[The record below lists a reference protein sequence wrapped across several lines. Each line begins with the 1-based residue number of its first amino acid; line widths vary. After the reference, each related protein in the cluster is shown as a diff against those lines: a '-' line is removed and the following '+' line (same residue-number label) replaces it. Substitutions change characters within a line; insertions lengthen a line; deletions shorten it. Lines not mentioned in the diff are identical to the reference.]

1 MITPIKKSII
11 IISIIIVLI
20 GAVLLG
26 CKNDNNNGSTSNNT
40 TSHIPVSEENTAEG
54 YGLEEDEDD
63 NSYESDDNSSKN
75 NSGDNKNNLKSSDLY
90 NTENTDKALD
100 TTKKPQTTIS
110 HSSNQNTTEKSN
122 LPPKASEQY
131 GEWGAPVKN

>member
-11 IISIIIVLI
+11 IISTIIVLF

-54 YGLEEDEDD
+54 YGLEEDD
-63 NSYESDDNSSKN
+63 NSYESDDNSTKS

-131 GEWGAPVKN
+131 GEWGTPVKN

>member
-1 MITPIKKSII
+1 MTTPIKKSII
-11 IISIIIVLI
+11 IVSIIIVLI

-26 CKNDNNNGSTSNNT
+26 CKNDNKSGSTLNNT
-40 TSHIPVSEENTAEG
+40 TSNIPVSEENTAEG

-63 NSYESDDNSSKN
+63 NSYESDDNSSKS

-100 TTKKPQTTIS
+100 TTKNPQTTIS
-110 HSSNQNTTEKSN
+110 HIYN
-122 LPPKASEQY
+122 
-131 GEWGAPVKN
+131 

>member
-11 IISIIIVLI
+11 IISTIIVLF

-26 CKNDNNNGSTSNNT
+26 CKNDNNNGSTPNNT

-54 YGLEEDEDD
+54 YGLEEDD

-131 GEWGAPVKN
+131 GEWGTPVKN